1 MRASIEEGSTH
12 VKGSSRVGQG
22 GQTQIERGNKNAYPG
37 GVENEKGKGESV
49 WRTANGQGNE
59 RRMCGCVAHPA

>member
-12 VKGSSRVGQG
+12 VKGPSRVGQG

-37 GVENEKGKGESV
+37 GRGE
-49 WRTANGQGNE
+49 
-59 RRMCGCVAHPA
+59 